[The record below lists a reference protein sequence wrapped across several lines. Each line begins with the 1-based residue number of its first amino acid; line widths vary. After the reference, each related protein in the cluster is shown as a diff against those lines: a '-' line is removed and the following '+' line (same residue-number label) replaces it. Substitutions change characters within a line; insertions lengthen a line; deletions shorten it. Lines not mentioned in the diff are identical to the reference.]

1 MSEAFVSN
9 HRIRLVSIFVA
20 FSFSVLLTRLF
31 YLHIWEHEALS
42 NYVVNNRKMI
52 NIVEGRRGVIVDTQ
66 GNLLAATQSSY
77 TVGVDPQSFIPE
89 DLPKLEKLATLLNLD
104 SASVQKKAQLQISKS
119 EQHPRAIKRIRWS
132 VLAKGL
138 NQSQYESV
146 MALKIKGVYG
156 NRVYNRSYPA
166 GTLAAHVLG
175 YVNKESVSV
184 TGVERYFDFYLRG
197 QDGWRETE
205 CDGKRQELAQ
215 YRGRE
220 VPARDGLNLQLS
232 INQMVQHFA
241 EEEIARLAE
250 EYKPEGISILVSEPS
265 SGALLAMANYPTYD
279 PNEFYNTKKYPIA
292 NQRNRSLTDVFE
304 PGSTFKIVPAAAA
317 LNEGLVG
324 VEDSFDTGFAQISH
338 RGRRLK
344 LPSDHTTYER
354 LSMREIVVKSSNR
367 GAAHLGVLLGEQ
379 KLHAYAAA
387 FGFGSVTGCDLGGEV
402 QGVLHPIRRWD
413 GLTITRLPMGHA
425 LSATPM
431 QVHTAMSVVA
441 NDGIL
446 MEPLLAKRVFDV
458 DGQTVLRFSPKPV
471 RRVIQSE
478 VATTLCSMLAD
489 VVGDQGT
496 ARRAAIDN
504 YKVAGKTGTSQ
515 KIIQGRYSNAHHV
528 ASFSGFFPADQPEL
542 VITVVVDEPKL
553 KGVGYGGTVAAPAFR
568 RIAEACIQYM
578 GIRPA
583 NVTSGILA
591 YQPYNRQLASEHS
604 LIDDHIKY

>member
-9 HRIRLVSIFVA
+9 HRIRLVSGFVA
-20 FSFSVLLTRLF
+20 FAFCVLLTRLF

-42 NYVVNNRKMI
+42 DYVMHNRKMI
-52 NIVEGRRGVIVDTQ
+52 NVVEGRRGMIVDAQ
-66 GNLLAATQSSY
+66 GNLLAATQATY
-77 TVGVDPQSFIPE
+77 TVGVDPQSFDPKQ
-89 DLPKLEKLATLLNLD
+89 LPKLEKLASLLKLD
-104 SASVQKKAQLQISKS
+104 VVSVQKKAQLQISKS
-119 EQHPRAIKRIRWS
+119 EQHPRAVRLIRWA

-138 NQSQYESV
+138 NQSEYASV

-156 NRVYNRSYPA
+156 NRVFNRSYPA

-184 TGVERYFDFYLRG
+184 TGVERHFDFYLRG

-205 CDGKRQELAQ
+205 RDGKRQELAQ

-220 VPARDGLNLQLS
+220 VPARDGLNLELS
-232 INQMVQHFA
+232 INQMVQYFA
-241 EEEIARLAE
+241 EEEIARLAK
-250 EYKPEGISILVSEPS
+250 EYDPAGISILVSEPGT
-265 SGALLAMANYPTYD
+265 GALLAMANYPTYD

-292 NQRNRSLTDVFE
+292 NQRNRALTDVFE

-324 VEDSFDTGFAQISH
+324 VEDSFDTGFAQISY
-338 RGRRLK
+338 RGRRLS
-344 LPSDHTTYER
+344 LPADHRTYER

-387 FGFGSVTGCDLGGEV
+387 FGFGSLTGCDLGGEV
-402 QGVLHPIRRWD
+402 PGVLHPIRQWD

-431 QVHTAMSVVA
+431 QVHSAMSAIA

-446 MEPLLAKRVFDV
+446 MEPLLAKRVFDG
-458 DGQTVLRFSPKPV
+458 DGQTVLRFNPKPV

-489 VVGDQGT
+489 VVGEKGT
-496 ARRAAIDN
+496 ARRAAIEN
-504 YKVAGKTGTSQ
+504 YQVAGKTGTTQ
-515 KIIQGRYSNAHHV
+515 KIIQGRYSNTHHV
-528 ASFSGFFPADQPEL
+528 ASFSGFFPANKPEL

-568 RIAEACIQYM
+568 RIAEGCIQYM

-583 NVTSGILA
+583 DVPADLFATQSYGRPATRLYTSW
-591 YQPYNRQLASEHS
+591 R
-604 LIDDHIKY
+604 